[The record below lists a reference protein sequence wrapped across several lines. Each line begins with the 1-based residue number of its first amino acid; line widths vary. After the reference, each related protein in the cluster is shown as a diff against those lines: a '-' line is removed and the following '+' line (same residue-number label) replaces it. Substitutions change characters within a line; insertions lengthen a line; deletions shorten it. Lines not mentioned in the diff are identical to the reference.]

1 MTDRSA
7 HVVLDFHPQLAIGT
21 TCVAAES
28 SSDGGVLLLGAGYE
42 KLGLTARFAEQIP
55 DARDPRFVVHTRL
68 EQLRQRVYQIA
79 LGYEDCN
86 DATRLRHDRAF
97 KVVCDRLPDDPMGLS
112 SQPTLSRMEHG
123 VPMPTIKSL
132 LLEFEKGFVQSLS
145 RRRKLVVLDIDPTD
159 DPTHGA
165 QQLTFFHGY
174 YDTYMY
180 FPLLVFDGET
190 GDLATVI
197 LRPGNVGGARG
208 AVGVIDRLV
217 RAVRQRCPRAVIL
230 VRADSGFATP
240 QFLDKLDELHADV
253 GNVGYIVGVGKNK
266 VLLDVL
272 APAMARAEERYE
284 RTGKPCR
291 CFDSFLYKA
300 GKWRHARRVV
310 GKAEHLADGANPR
323 FVVTNLTH
331 RRQWVYE
338 TYCGRGQ
345 AENFIKAFKNAL
357 HGDRLSCTTFAANFF
372 RALVHALA
380 YRLMHALR
388 DRVQPMNQP
397 QMQFDTLRIRLL
409 KVAAIITQSAR
420 RIWVRLPES
429 FPAREM
435 FLGAAAWIT
444 SLAPALR
451 SSSPRRRPPWSPSL
465 RRGRVRRSRQKTD

>member
-7 HVVLDFHPQLAIGT
+7 HVALDFHPQLPIVT
-21 TCVAAES
+21 TCDAPES
-28 SSDGGVLLLGAGYE
+28 SSDGGVLLLRALDE
-42 KLGLTARFAEQIP
+42 KLGLTARFAERIP
-55 DARDPRFVVHTRL
+55 DGRDPRFVIHTRL

-97 KVVCDRLPDDPMGLS
+97 KVGCDLLPDDETGLS
-112 SQPTLSRMEHG
+112 SQPTLSRMEHA
-123 VPMPTIKSL
+123 VPMSAIKSL
-132 LLEFEKGFVQSLS
+132 LLELERGFVQSLS

-190 GDLATVI
+190 GDLASIV

-208 AVGVIDRLV
+208 AVGLIDRLV
-217 RAVRQRCPRAVIL
+217 RAVRQRCPRALIL
-230 VRADSGFATP
+230 VRADGGFATP
-240 QFLDKLDELHADV
+240 SFLEKLDELHEQV
-253 GNVGYIVGVGKNK
+253 GPVGYVVGVPKNK

-272 APAMARAEERYE
+272 RPTMTRAEKGFE
-284 RTGKPCR
+284 RTGKPYR
-291 CFDSFLYKA
+291 RFDAFEYKA
-300 GKWRHARRVV
+300 GTWSRCRRVI
-310 GKAEHLADGANPR
+310 GKAEHLQDGANPR
-323 FVVTNLTH
+323 FVVTNLTDKPESA
-331 RRQWVYE
+331 YE

-345 AENFIKAFKNAL
+345 AENFIKAFKSAL

-372 RALVHALA
+372 RVLVHALA

-388 DRVQPMNQP
+388 DHVQPMNQP
-397 QMQFDTLRIRLL
+397 VMQFDTLRLRLL

-420 RIWVRLPES
+420 RILVRLPVT
-429 FPAREM
+429 FPARDM
-435 FLGAAAWIT
+435 FLGAAEWIT
-444 SLAPALR
+444 SLAPA
-451 SSSPRRRPPWSPSL
+451 
-465 RRGRVRRSRQKTD
+465 